1 MNGEMIKKI
10 KTLVKSDIF
19 AVTVAALLGFLGLNY
34 YFEIVAGNVWGYSL
48 FSIFV
53 FIAIFIV
60 FKFELVRIRSFDKN
74 GLKRLIIISE
84 IFSWFFSVMMIMGA
98 QLSVYKVTDGGFI
111 GKGLIL
117 IRGLA
122 LSLVIFPLF
131 FEIIHF
137 CARLTEKVKNSDAPE
152 KTWKSSKVFLISWI
166 SVFLLWFP
174 VFLAYYPAVMT
185 YDFHRQSQEAAHGFI
200 WFNSFQPIIHT
211 LYIWLCFQIGN
222 ALGSLQTG
230 MAFYSI
236 GQMLIMSVVL
246 GYSISLIYRLCR
258 RKWLVIVSVLFLGL
272 FPFISVMS
280 VSATKDSIF
289 GAMMVLFVCLF
300 IERNYFSKGRKK
312 WIIDIVWVI
321 QGIFMC
327 LWRNNA
333 IYVVIIFS
341 LFYVLFVK
349 GTERLR
355 ILLLCVILSVG
366 GKAAPGLLQDALGSE
381 IHGSKIEAYS
391 VILQS
396 VVRVG
401 YYHGYLADELDDETF
416 DMVHTLVD
424 CSYWQYYAPNVS
436 DPIKGRVAGD
446 NYTNFWQDNMG
457 TVIKYWFKIGLKY
470 PNEYIDAFLETV
482 RGFWYPDDT
491 VWADIWYDEGYHNG
505 ALSTNNSTVSDI
517 IPDGIERSSKFPL
530 LESFI
535 DPLVSENKILDL
547 PMFIN
552 LFKPAIYCWFLLF
565 ATILLLFFKQKK
577 NALVYAFSLLYIG
590 TQFFGPIVQVRYML
604 PVMIIV
610 PLLISLWL
618 YKEEKE

>member
-48 FSIFV
+48 FSVFV

-60 FKFELVRIRSFDKN
+60 FKFELGRIRSFDKN
-74 GLKRLIIISE
+74 GLKRLIIISA

-98 QLSVYKVTDGGFI
+98 QLSVYKVTDGGFV
-111 GKGLIL
+111 GKGLIV
-117 IRGLA
+117 IRGLT

-131 FEIIHF
+131 FEIIRF
-137 CARLTEKVKNSDAPE
+137 CASLTEKVKIAEIPDKA
-152 KTWKSSKVFLISWI
+152 WKSSKLFFISWASI
-166 SVFLLWFP
+166 FLLWFP

-200 WFNSFQPIIHT
+200 WFNSYQPIIHT

-222 ALGSLQTG
+222 SLGSLQTG

-246 GYSISLIYRLCR
+246 GYSVNLIYRLCR

-272 FPFISVMS
+272 FPFISVMA

-289 GAMMVLFVCLF
+289 GAMMLLFVCLF
-300 IERNYFSKGRKK
+300 IERNYFSEGKKK
-312 WIIDIVWVI
+312 WIIDILWVI

-341 LFYVLFVK
+341 IFYFLFLK
-349 GTERLR
+349 GKERLR
-355 ILLLCVILSVG
+355 ILLLCVVLCVC

-381 IHGSKIEAYS
+381 IHGSRIEAYS

-396 VVRVG
+396 VARVG

-446 NYTNFWQDNMG
+446 NYINFWQDNMG

-482 RGFWYPDDT
+482 RGFWYSDDT
-491 VWADIWYDEGYHNG
+491 SWADIWYAEGYHCG
-505 ALSTNNSTVSDI
+505 ALSTNNTTTSDV
-517 IPDGIERSSKFPL
+517 IPDGIARSSKFPL

-565 ATILLLFFKQKK
+565 GTILLLFFKQKK
-577 NALVYAFSLLYIG
+577 NALVYAFPLLYIG